1 MSRFA
6 ISDIHGCAKTFEAL
20 LEQIALTKDD
30 TLFLLGDLI
39 DRGPGSKEVVD
50 KVLQL

>member
-30 TLFLLGDLI
+30 TLFCWAISLTA
-39 DRGPGSKEVVD
+39 DRAVRK
-50 KVLQL
+50 